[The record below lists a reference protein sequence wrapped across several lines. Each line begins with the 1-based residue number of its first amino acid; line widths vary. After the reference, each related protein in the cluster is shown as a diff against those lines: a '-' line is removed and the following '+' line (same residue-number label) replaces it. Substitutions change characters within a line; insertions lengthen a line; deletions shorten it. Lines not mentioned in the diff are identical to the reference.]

1 MYVVVR
7 TAILACACL
16 GISSRGTDRKPL
28 RSPAQRA
35 FMHCIYLCM
44 YVCVYMYV
52 AWCGGSVGVRRGQ
65 FISHFRSLDEV
76 TGSKQEPI
84 QLMNIRA
91 CVWMWVGCA
100 RSLPALVF
108 S

>member
-1 MYVVVR
+1 M
-7 TAILACACL
+7 
-16 GISSRGTDRKPL
+16 
-28 RSPAQRA
+28 
-35 FMHCIYLCM
+35 
-44 YVCVYMYV
+44 
-52 AWCGGSVGVRRGQ
+52 GVRRGQ
-65 FISHFRSLDEV
+65 FISHFRGLNEV

-91 CVWMWVGCA
+91 CVWVWVGCA